1 MTKQRTY
8 LLYTVFFPQ
17 YFEDYKLT
25 DRITGNKTEH
35 AGNFLPYVGFASQI
49 PNLLLNWINIF
60 LPLGTG

>member
-8 LLYTVFFPQ
+8 HLYIVFCPQ

-25 DRITGNKTEH
+25 DRVTGNKTEY

-49 PNLLLNWINIF
+49 PNLLLNWINII
-60 LPLGTG
+60 LPLGAG